1 MEDIADEMIQAGE
14 DPETIQS
21 VTWMGE
27 EELAERYLENWYS
40 IKDTADELGIDESEV
55 REYSRDSWSDYDYE

>member
-27 EELAERYLENWYS
+27 EELAERYLENWYW
-40 IKDTADELGIDESEV
+40 IKDTADELGLDEEELLE
-55 REYSRDSWSDYDYE
+55 EYWDDYDYE